1 MGSPQRIDVREGY
14 RRGGGRVYKLLGDHR
29 KVVYMKVL
37 RGHMSSGSVIYVVDA
52 VWRIKSE
59 QDIISNI

>member
-1 MGSPQRIDVREGY
+1 MGSPQRSDVREGY
-14 RRGGGRVYKLLGDHR
+14 RRGEGRVYKLWGDHR

-37 RGHMSSGSVIYVVDA
+37 QGQMSSSSVIYVVDA

-59 QDIISNI
+59 